1 MLAVGWGDI
10 AILEEVL
17 ERAPTHDYEGL
28 SLALQLALGRR
39 DLPMVEVLID
49 LAASPRYVELER
61 LFVVDLNRYRLKVC
75 YPYLPY
81 LTLPY
86 LTLPYL
92 TLPYLTLPLPYLAL
106 TSIGTASRAAP
117 RTSGQIILPRRSRR
131 RCRRTK
137 MRPSRRPLRPP
148 RRPQSSPPPLR
159 SRRAAKGTLR
169 KLLRRRRR
177 LLVRQRRVA
186 VAKRGESEL

>member
-1 MLAVGWGDI
+1 MASSLLPAPSGNDLDFFVMQSMLNSCSSINEEIMLAVGWGDI

-81 LTLPY
+81 PTLPY
-86 LTLPYL
+86 LTLP
-92 TLPYLTLPLPYLAL
+92 
-106 TSIGTASRAAP
+106 
-117 RTSGQIILPRRSRR
+117 
-131 RCRRTK
+131 
-137 MRPSRRPLRPP
+137 
-148 RRPQSSPPPLR
+148 
-159 SRRAAKGTLR
+159 
-169 KLLRRRRR
+169 
-177 LLVRQRRVA
+177 
-186 VAKRGESEL
+186 